1 MKRPFTD
8 MLAELSIYTSAKQEI
23 MPRSTAGIDI
33 EGETDAMF
41 GGEIDSLADLD
52 APLSDDN
59 PVTIDQIIQ
68 ALTLLKQAGINNLT
82 DIVQGASDTP
92 NDSNNDQLATSR
104 ELTNPTNVHPGDT
117 DDAQDDGTKHT
128 EIDLTSDD
136 LVGDTDDFA
145 NPETA
150 DIDGQQAF
158 PNDKFDSQNLDQ
170 AISDH
175 ADNQKDTNDLGD
187 GIVGDFGA
195 DLSGLDDNPEV
206 SALSGNDAPEID
218 PDRMGDIR
226 TVAGAHLV
234 YKRQASDGTFTELW
248 IYNIGDHIDTAIAT
262 KKAIIAGTDIPADQM
277 RSPDNTQTYDL
288 VTMGNAQLLQITGLS
303 S

>member
-1 MKRPFTD
+1 
-8 MLAELSIYTSAKQEI
+8 MLAEFSIYPSAKQQT

-33 EGETDAMF
+33 ADETDAMF

-68 ALTLLKQAGINNLT
+68 ALSLLKQAGINNLT
-82 DIVQGASDTP
+82 DIVT
-92 NDSNNDQLATSR
+92 SNNDS
-104 ELTNPTNVHPGDT
+104 ESEKPNEITNPTNVHPGDT
-117 DDAQDDGTKHT
+117 DDEMDNGTKHT

-136 LVGDTDDFA
+136 LIGDTDDFTS
-145 NPETA
+145 PDQDGDET
-150 DIDGQQAF
+150 IHDGQDEAF
-158 PNDKFDSQNLDQ
+158 PNDKFDSQDLDK
-170 AISDH
+170 AIGDN

-187 GIVGDFGA
+187 GTVGDFGA
-195 DLSGLDDNPEV
+195 DLSGLSDDSEV
-206 SALSGNDAPEID
+206 AELTGDDTPQQD

-262 KKAIIAGTDIPADQM
+262 KKAILAGTDIPDNQM
-277 RSPDNTQTYDL
+277 RSPDNAQTYDL